1 MVSWMRCVG
10 VDYDEVLRLERLMSW
25 MRIVKFIKM
34 RSADD
39 YKLDK
44 INKVGESMLP
54 RVRLM
59 NGDK

>member
-1 MVSWMRCVG
+1 MG

-34 RSADD
+34 MSGDD
-39 YKLDK
+39 DKLDK